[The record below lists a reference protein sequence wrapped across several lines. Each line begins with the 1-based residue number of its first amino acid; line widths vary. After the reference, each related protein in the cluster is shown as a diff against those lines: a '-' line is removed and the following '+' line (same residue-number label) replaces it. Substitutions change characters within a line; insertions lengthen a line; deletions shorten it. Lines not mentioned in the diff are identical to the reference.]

1 MAAQFRSQVSLLIE
15 TRWQDKFGTSKM
27 GYRVRFFEI
36 DTEPL
41 PATEDKDSLAILLF
55 NDLQHGE

>member
-27 GYRVRFFEI
+27 EYRVRFFEI